1 MLKFQPPGPL
11 RPFLLQPTVI
21 SRILRLNLVRSASR
35 YEAYDTGLDAAEL
48 DAARKWR
55 QGFSMN
61 SLPKGT
67 TTFSRSSG
75 PGGQHVN
82 KTETK
87 ATTLWRVGD
96 VVGILPKIL
105 HGKIRGSRYYTKN
118 TDSITIQAQTQRSRA
133 ANAVDNQQ
141 KLFDE
146 VLKIYEETV
155 PSESD
160 PEKAKK
166 YKQVEK
172 TFHEKRMKEKKKLS
186 NKKQFRRNG
195 GSED

>member
-1 MLKFQPPGPL
+1 M
-11 RPFLLQPTVI
+11 
-21 SRILRLNLVRSASR
+21 
-35 YEAYDTGLDAAEL
+35 
-48 DAARKWR
+48 
-55 QGFSMN
+55 
-61 SLPKGT
+61 
-67 TTFSRSSG
+67 
-75 PGGQHVN
+75 
-82 KTETK
+82 
-87 ATTLWRVGD
+87 
-96 VVGILPKIL
+96 VGILPKIL

-166 YKQVEK
+166 YKQV
-172 TFHEKRMKEKKKLS
+172 
-186 NKKQFRRNG
+186 
-195 GSED
+195 